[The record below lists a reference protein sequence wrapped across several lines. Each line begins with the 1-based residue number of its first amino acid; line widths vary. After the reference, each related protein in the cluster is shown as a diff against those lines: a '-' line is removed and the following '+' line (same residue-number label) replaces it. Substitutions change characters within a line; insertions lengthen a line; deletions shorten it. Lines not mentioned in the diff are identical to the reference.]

1 MPSSR
6 NLVRDSGNLVK
17 ERKRQRKAFDAMV
30 AKTLEETAERGARI
44 VDDVLMQMDAVIE
57 AAERSRREFLS

>member
-1 MPSSR
+1 MPLSR

-17 ERKRQRKAFDAMV
+17 ERERQRKAFDAMV
-30 AKTLEETAERGARI
+30 VKTLEETAERGART

-57 AAERSRREFLS
+57 AAERSRREFLL